1 MSVVDFGGGYFA
13 LELNVESSARSYCA
27 LFVACVL
34 QNISHIFHFAGFL
47 SDAAFQ
53 FLSIEWVVCR
63 GDGQARFLF
72 GVGKI
77 CSTPMIHSRS
87 RVCLVDAK
95 VVDAADLAFGALQDH
110 VVDF

>member
-1 MSVVDFGGGYFA
+1 MSVVDFVGRYFA

-53 FLSIEWVVCR
+53 FLSIE
-63 GDGQARFLF
+63 
-72 GVGKI
+72 
-77 CSTPMIHSRS
+77 
-87 RVCLVDAK
+87 
-95 VVDAADLAFGALQDH
+95 
-110 VVDF
+110 